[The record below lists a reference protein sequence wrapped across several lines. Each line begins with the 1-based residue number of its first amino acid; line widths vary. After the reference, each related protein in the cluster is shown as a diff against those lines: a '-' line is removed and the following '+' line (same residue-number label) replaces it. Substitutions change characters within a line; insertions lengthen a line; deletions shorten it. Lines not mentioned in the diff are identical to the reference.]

1 MTYILII
8 GAGRSAGALISY
20 CLEHSQ
26 AMNWRVTVADSDLA
40 LAKRKVA
47 GNDNGIAAWLD
58 VTKANDRRDLIAR
71 ADMVVSLL
79 PAHLH
84 LEVAHDCIRLRKHL
98 ITASYV
104 SKELYRLGDEARD
117 RELVFMGEMGLD
129 PGLDH
134 MSAMKTLNEL
144 RDAGARIDAFRSYT
158 GGLIAR
164 ESDTN
169 PWHYKITWNPRNV
182 VLAGQGTAHFLEHGK
197 LKCIPYHRL
206 FRSTTPVEVPDFGAL
221 EMYPNRDSLLYR
233 EIYGLDDI
241 PTLIRGTLRYPGFCA
256 AWDALVR
263 IGLTDANFPIL
274 HSKEMSYHELM
285 DAYAPR
291 EPEGA
296 SVKERIAQLIG
307 QSPNSPVMRR
317 LDWLGLFRKTRIKIS
332 QATPA
337 LILQDLIEERLALEP
352 GDRDL
357 VVMQHEFTYTLGGE
371 QRRRTSS
378 LVLEGT
384 DEQTAMAKTVGLPMG
399 IFLRLLTQDKIK
411 SRGVTIPVIREVYE
425 PVLAELEDYGIR
437 FREHDAAY
445 TEPAG

>member
-1 MTYILII
+1 M
-8 GAGRSAGALISY
+8 AR
-20 CLEHSQ
+20 
-26 AMNWRVTVADSDLA
+26 WRCT
-40 LAKRKVA
+40 
-47 GNDNGIAAWLD
+47 
-58 VTKANDRRDLIAR
+58 
-71 ADMVVSLL
+71 
-79 PAHLH
+79 
-84 LEVAHDCIRLRKHL
+84 
-98 ITASYV
+98 
-104 SKELYRLGDEARD
+104 
-117 RELVFMGEMGLD
+117 
-129 PGLDH
+129 
-134 MSAMKTLNEL
+134 
-144 RDAGARIDAFRSYT
+144 
-158 GGLIAR
+158 
-164 ESDTN
+164 
-169 PWHYKITWNPRNV
+169 
-182 VLAGQGTAHFLEHGK
+182 
-197 LKCIPYHRL
+197 
-206 FRSTTPVEVPDFGAL
+206 
-221 EMYPNRDSLLYR
+221 PNRDSLLYR

>member
-1 MTYILII
+1 MTNILII

-20 CLEHSQ
+20 CLGKSIE
-26 AMNWRVTVADSDLA
+26 MNWRITVADSNLE
-40 LAKRKVA
+40 LAKAKIA
-47 GNDNGIAAWLD
+47 GHSNGIPAWLD
-58 VTKANDRRDLIAR
+58 VTKVNDRRELIAR

-144 RDAGARIDAFRSYT
+144 RDAGATIDAFRSYT
-158 GGLIAR
+158 GGLIAK
-164 ESDTN
+164 ESDNN

-182 VLAGQGTAHFLEHGK
+182 ILAGQGTAHFLENGK
-197 LKCIPYHRL
+197 LKCIPYSRL
-206 FRSTTPVEVPDFGAL
+206 FRSTTPVEVPGFGML

-256 AWDALVR
+256 AWDALIR

-274 HSKEMSYHELM
+274 SSKEMSYHELL

-291 EPEGA
+291 EPLGG
-296 SVKERIAQLIG
+296 SVKERIAAMLEL
-307 QSPNSPVMRR
+307 SPNSPVMRK
-317 LDWLGLFRKTRIKIS
+317 LDWLGIFRKSRIKIS

-337 LILQDLIEERLALEP
+337 LILQHLVEKRMALEP
-352 GDRDL
+352 GDHDL
-357 VVMQHEFTYTLGGE
+357 VVMQHEFIYTLDGE
-371 QRRRTSS
+371 QRRRVSS
-378 LVLEGT
+378 LVLPG
-384 DEQTAMAKTVGLPMG
+384 DDVQTAMAKTVGLPMG
-399 IFLRLLTQDKIK
+399 IFLKLMAQNKIS
-411 SRGVTIPVIREVYE
+411 SRGVNIPVIREVYE
-425 PVLAELEDYGIR
+425 PVLAELEEFGIR
-437 FREHDAAY
+437 FTETDQAY
-445 TEPAG
+445 AGA